1 MGNTNLKNA
10 KKNKN
15 DEFYT
20 QLSDIEKELSHYRDF
35 LRGKIVFCNCDD
47 PYESNFFKYFAS
59 NFNFLSLKKLIA
71 TCYCGSPVSGTQL
84 LLKDII
90 DLEPKSDRQAYKIEI
105 SEVIDTNK
113 DGAVDITDVAY
124 LIKNKKNILTLLDGD
139 GDFRS
144 NECIELLKQSDVVI
158 TNPPFSLFREY
169 VAQLI
174 EYDKKFVIIGNK
186 NSITYKEV
194 FKFIKDNKI
203 WLGYSHP
210 NNFLNP
216 DGTLAKLTG
225 LTRWFTNIGIPKRN
239 EELILYKRYYMTE
252 EDKNNP
258 NYTNPD
264 YPKYDNYDAIN
275 VDKVSDIPVDYDGV
289 MGVPITFLDKYT
301 PKQFDIIK
309 FRKGDD
315 NRDLEYTKNGGNL
328 ERESLQS
335 KNPAVLPNTRS
346 SSSELL
352 TRQDSL
358 GTLNV
363 IQKSME
369 EKFTTDY
376 SSNEFEI
383 VDLGIVGS
391 CNFTCNKKMEILDK
405 NGNGTG
411 KYTFNAKGTL
421 YKKFNPQTDK
431 IPSFKDVET
440 GELYSSIY
448 ARILIKHRRKIK

>member
-59 NFNFLSLKKLIA
+59 NFNFLGLKKLIA

-84 LLKDII
+84 LLKDIV

-328 ERESLQS
+328 ERE
-335 KNPAVLPNTRS
+335 R
-346 SSSELL
+346 ELAK
-352 TRQDSL
+352 
-358 GTLNV
+358 
-363 IQKSME
+363 QKSSRTSE
-369 EKFTTDY
+369 Y
-376 SSNEFEI
+376 SFVI
-383 VDLGIVGS
+383 IGIANSARFIGDFK
-391 CNFTCNKKMEILDK
+391 CYTKI
-405 NGNGTG
+405 NGR
-411 KYTFNAKGTL
+411 
-421 YKKFNPQTDK
+421 K
-431 IPSFKDVET
+431 I
-440 GELYSSIY
+440 YN
-448 ARILIKHRRKIK
+448 RILIKRI

>member
-59 NFNFLSLKKLIA
+59 NFNFLGLKKLIA

-84 LLKDII
+84 LLKDIV
-90 DLEPKSDRQAYKIEI
+90 DLETKSDRQAYKIEI
-105 SEVIDTNK
+105 GEVIDTNK

-328 ERESLQS
+328 ERER
-335 KNPAVLPNTRS
+335 VLA
-346 SSSELL
+346 E
-352 TRQDSL
+352 
-358 GTLNV
+358 
-363 IQKSME
+363 QKSSRTSE
-369 EKFTTDY
+369 Y
-376 SSNEFEI
+376 SFVI
-383 VDLGIVGS
+383 IGIDRYAEGNTMPGKRM
-391 CNFTCNKKMEILDK
+391 CI
-405 NGNGTG
+405 NG
-411 KYTFNAKGTL
+411 KEQY
-421 YKKFNPQTDK
+421 
-431 IPSFKDVET
+431 V
-440 GELYSSIY
+440 
-448 ARILIKHRRKIK
+448 RILIKRI

>member
-59 NFNFLSLKKLIA
+59 NFNFLGLKKLIA

-84 LLKDII
+84 LLKDIV

-252 EDKNNP
+252 ADKNNP

-328 ERESLQS
+328 ERENLQS
-335 KNPAVLPNTRS
+335 KNSAVLPNTRS

-421 YKKFNPQTDK
+421 YKKFNLQTDK